1 LPPFTF
7 DCNEPSTLAIVVG
20 SPEYRCMRSRVC
32 FHSLRNSTQELVRG
46 KHAWH
51 GAVGVSRWFM
61 MYRDRRWG
69 IVLFFLSFFI
79 SIFVSFI
86 FFFHLEVC
94 KSIFRKRFWN
104 LFLKTNHGSIFEPYD
119 VEMGIVYD
127 ELIIILSYLDS
138 WRV

>member
-1 LPPFTF
+1 MINDVVVLSNKQGSTVAPFTF

-32 FHSLRNSTQELVRG
+32 FLSLRNSTQELVRG

-69 IVLFFLSFFI
+69 IVLFFFLSFLSPF
-79 SIFVSFI
+79 SFRL
-86 FFFHLEVC
+86 FFF
-94 KSIFRKRFWN
+94 SIWKYASQYSENVF
-104 LFLKTNHGSIFEPYD
+104 
-119 VEMGIVYD
+119 GICF
-127 ELIIILSYLDS
+127 
-138 WRV
+138 

>member
-32 FHSLRNSTQELVRG
+32 FLSLRNSTQELVRG

-69 IVLFFLSFFI
+69 IVLFFFVFFYLNFR
-79 SIFVSFI
+79 FVY